1 MKNSDQKAKELSN
14 AKEVRSGVYETIS
27 QIVSAFASPA
37 RLKIIQ
43 ILAQSECSV
52 EELAHESGESVAN
65 VSQHLQRLARMKIV
79 SCEKRGLSRIYKI
92 ANPMV
97 LQLWEGFQ
105 NLAHEI
111 DEGLDRKE
119 NLLTDIS
126 LLAEETP
133 GEVFDMV
140 ADGKAILLDARSSKE
155 SAMTRVAG
163 ALAIPVD
170 DLINSSN
177 HKSLGLLKSKPVFV
191 YCRGRYCSYAT
202 EAVRYLRTLGYKA
215 YRLRES
221 PFQLQLIQGEGDKL

>member
-1 MKNSDQKAKELSN
+1 MKNTDQKAKELSN
-14 AKEVRSGVYETIS
+14 AKEIRSGVYETIS
-27 QIVSAFASPA
+27 QVVAAFASPA

-43 ILAQSECSV
+43 ILAQGECSV
-52 EELAHESGESVAN
+52 EELSKETGETVAN

-79 SCEKRGLSRIYKI
+79 SCEKRGLSRIYKV

-105 NLAHEI
+105 TLAHEV

-119 NLLTDIS
+119 DLLTDS
-126 LLAEETP
+126 ALLAEEAP
-133 GEVFDMV
+133 GEVFDLV
-140 ADGKAILLDARSSKE
+140 LAGKAILLDARTSKE
-155 SAMTRVAG
+155 SSLTRVPG

-177 HKSLGLLKSKPVFV
+177 HKSLGLVKSKPVFV

-202 EAVRYLRTLGYKA
+202 DAVRYLRSLGYKA

-221 PFQLQLIQGEGDKL
+221 PFQLQLIQGDKL